1 MKAKARQRA
10 NWKTGSVKPPRKV
23 NSFFGK
29 KRGIV
34 MSASRTLG
42 NRQKMIVARSGERKS
57 AYGYIYAQEEEDT
70 ARAMNVLKK
79 YAQKR

>member
-10 NWKTGSVKPPRKV
+10 NWKTSSVKSPHKV
-23 NSFFGK
+23 NASFGK
-29 KRGIV
+29 KKGIV
-34 MSASRTLG
+34 ISDGIIFG
-42 NRQKMIVARSGERKS
+42 NRRKMIVARSEEKKS

-70 ARAMNVLKK
+70 ARAMSVLEK